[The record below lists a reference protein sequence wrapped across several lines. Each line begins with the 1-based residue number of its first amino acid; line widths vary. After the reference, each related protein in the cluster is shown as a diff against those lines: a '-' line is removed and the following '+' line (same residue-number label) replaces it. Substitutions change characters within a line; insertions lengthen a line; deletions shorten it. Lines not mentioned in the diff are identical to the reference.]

1 MSVIIMALVGS
12 LIDMALNTMEAIMTA
27 IYKHNHN
34 KRVFVNGRWNPAKE

>member
-12 LIDMALNTMEAIMTA
+12 LIDMILDVMEAVSTA

-34 KRVFVNGRWNPAKE
+34 KRRFSNGRWNPAKE